1 VTGGD
6 ELICVSYNRLIDET
20 QIASFPAMTYKKS
33 SMENKLFMLLL
44 GCKPQGRFTEQ
55 HDIFFGSGNEL
66 KDLLPGILAFWPGPH
81 KIHIDAWREVTEVDG
96 YKISLVPKEDRHE
109 KKWQLFFINLGGYKK
124 DEFEEYHY
132 KMLVVAVDKSDAI
145 KQAKASA
152 FFKHTAFKGADSHI
166 DDKYGVDV
174 DDLYE
179 IDEIL
184 DPVIK
189 EKYSIHIEAGEDLF
203 KDEWVL
209 GYTKL
214 SSLV

>member
-1 VTGGD
+1 
-6 ELICVSYNRLIDET
+6 
-20 QIASFPAMTYKKS
+20 
-33 SMENKLFMLLL
+33 MLLL

-132 KMLVVAVDKSDAI
+132 KMLVVAAI
-145 KQAKASA
+145 KAMRSNRRRLLRFSNTQLSKAP
-152 FFKHTAFKGADSHI
+152 I
-166 DDKYGVDV
+166 R
-174 DDLYE
+174 
-179 IDEIL
+179 IL
-184 DPVIK
+184 MTSM
-189 EKYSIHIEAGEDLF
+189 ELM
-203 KDEWVL
+203 
-209 GYTKL
+209 
-214 SSLV
+214 